1 MSLGQRISS
10 LRQVLKLTQKEL
22 AEKINISPS
31 SIGMF
36 EQNRRSPDS
45 ELLNKFADFFNVSVD
60 YLLGRS
66 DIKNSSNLKTE
77 TKAYHN
83 LDVDGLP
90 DEAIKQVE
98 DYIEFVKQKYN
109 PDGSLKK
116 KV

>member
-10 LRQVLKLTQKEL
+10 LRQELKLTQKEL
-22 AEKINISPS
+22 AEKFNISPS

-45 ELLNKFADFFNVSVD
+45 ELLNRFADFFNVSVD
-60 YLLGRS
+60 YLLCRTNNRKLE
-66 DIKNSSNLKTE
+66 KNK
-77 TKAYHN
+77 TKASHI

-90 DEAIKQVE
+90 EEAIKQVE

-109 PDGSLKK
+109 TDERLKK
-116 KV
+116 

>member
-1 MSLGQRISS
+1 MTFGQRLTN
-10 LRQVLKLTQKEL
+10 LRQELKLTQKEL
-22 AEKINISPS
+22 AEKFNISPS

-36 EQNRRSPDS
+36 EQNRRSPDT
-45 ELLNKFADFFNVSVD
+45 ELLNQFANFFVVSVD
-60 YLLGRS
+60 YLLGRT
-66 DIKNSSNLKTE
+66 DIRNLSQSKVE

-83 LDVDGLP
+83 LDIAGLP

-116 KV
+116 

>member
-10 LRQVLKLTQKEL
+10 LRQELKLTQKEL
-22 AEKINISPS
+22 AEKFNISSS

-45 ELLNKFADFFNVSVD
+45 ELLNKFADFFDVSVD

-66 DIKNSSNLKTE
+66 DSKHSSKLETE

-98 DYIEFVKQKYN
+98 DYIEFVKLKYN

-116 KV
+116 

>member
-10 LRQVLKLTQKEL
+10 LRQELKLTQKEL
-22 AEKINISPS
+22 AKKFNISPS

-45 ELLNKFADFFNVSVD
+45 ELLNRFADFFNVSVD
-60 YLLGRS
+60 YLLCRTN
-66 DIKNSSNLKTE
+66 IRKLEKNE
-77 TKAYHN
+77 TKAFHN

-109 PDGSLKK
+109 ADGSLKK
-116 KV
+116 